1 MTCPARN
8 ACINSPQVHRRFSI
22 FHFPSPIPHPMPTSR
37 ITLAL
42 PSILMAAILSLQPT
56 LAHGADDLAGI
67 KTQADLDALAASSKN
82 AALKQALHA
91 DAAAILAAAA
101 QHPHVEAVVKTVESA
116 PGKVEKINTTPED
129 LKAAL
134 GGESALFDTL
144 KGVDL
149 SVANMGPHDKRTN
162 DPYDAAFFEHLGH
175 IPTLESLNIISTKAD
190 DDWIAPLANLTNLK
204 SLRFT
209 NNGKLT
215 DIGLEHLAGLKQLEN
230 FSYVGTG
237 MQGHAFAKFEGWTH
251 VTHSS
256 FRGSSIDDEGM
267 KNLCEHF
274 PNMESLSLA
283 HAKCT
288 DAGAANL
295 AKLTKLTGLELGMH
309 NGTPKGLQAVTKLPL
324 EYLQV
329 GEGLEGPET
338 LAIIKD
344 IKTLRR
350 LTLTGGK
357 TMTDADLKTV
367 AGMTQLEQLEIGN
380 IEITDERIPLFK
392 DFAFLKSMRLP
403 FPPKGHPPETQAKL
417 KALLPK
423 VALKFD

>member
-1 MTCPARN
+1 M
-8 ACINSPQVHRRFSI
+8 
-22 FHFPSPIPHPMPTSR
+22 
-37 ITLAL
+37 
-42 PSILMAAILSLQPT
+42 
-56 LAHGADDLAGI
+56 
-67 KTQADLDALAASSKN
+67 KK
-82 AALKQALHA
+82 
-91 DAAAILAAAA
+91 
-101 QHPHVEAVVKTVESA
+101 
-116 PGKVEKINTTPED
+116 
-129 LKAAL
+129 AL

-144 KGVDL
+144 KSVDL

-175 IPTLESLNIISTKAD
+175 IPALESLNIISTKAD

-309 NGTPKGLQAVTKLPL
+309 NGTAQCLQFVAKLPL
-324 EYLQV
+324 ENLQV
-329 GEGLEGPET
+329 GEGLEGPAGIA
-338 LAIIKD
+338 LIKD
-344 IKTLRR
+344 IKSLRH
-350 LTLTGGK
+350 LTFTNGK
-357 TMTDADLKTV
+357 TMTDADLKAI
-367 AGMTQLEQLEIGN
+367 AGMTQVEQLEFGGL
-380 IEITDERIPLFK
+380 ELPDERVPLLK
-392 DFAFLKSMRLP
+392 DFAFLKALRLP
-403 FPPKGHPPETQAKL
+403 YPPKGYSPETQAKV
-417 KALLPK
+417 KALLPN